1 MSKETYKPEL
11 IIIAGPNGSGKTSVT
26 KRFLHHE
33 WAEGTI
39 YINPDEVANEMFGDW
54 NSKEAVLNAANYC
67 AEWREKCLTER
78 KSFVFETVMSA
89 EDKVQFIIKAKNAGF
104 FIRLFFIST
113 ENPKINASRIA
124 DRVMKGGHD
133 VPISKIISRYYKAIE
148 NCKTVSS
155 IVDRL
160 YVYDNSVDGEEAKL
174 QFRLANGVMG
184 KMYVTDVPEWAQAIL
199 PDTEDELLCK

>member
-1 MSKETYKPEL
+1 MVEYVRKPEL

-39 YINPDEVANEMFGDW
+39 YINPDEVANELFGDW
-54 NSKEAVLNAANYC
+54 NSRDAVLNAANYC
-67 AEWREKCLTER
+67 EEWRERCLIEG

-89 EDKVQFIIKAKNAGF
+89 IDKVDFIAKAKKKGF

-133 VPISKIISRYYKAIE
+133 VPISKIISRYYKSIE

-174 QFRLANGVMG
+174 QFRLVNGVMG
-184 KMYVTDVPEWAQAIL
+184 KMYVTNVPEWAQAIL
-199 PDTEDELLCK
+199 PDTDDIQI

>member
-1 MSKETYKPEL
+1 MVKDGYKPEL

-54 NSKEAVLNAANYC
+54 NSLEAVLSAAKFC
-67 AEWREKCLTER
+67 EEWRERCLLER

-89 EDKVQFIIKAKNAGF
+89 IDKVDFIAKARKYGF

-133 VPISKIISRYYKAIE
+133 VPIPKIISRYYKSIE

-174 QFRLANGVMG
+174 QFRLVDGKMG
-184 KMYVTDVPEWAQAIL
+184 KMYVTDLPEWAQTIL
-199 PDTEDELLCK
+199 PDDLI

>member
-1 MSKETYKPEL
+1 MVSSHKPVL
-11 IIIAGPNGSGKTSVT
+11 IVIAGPNGSGKTTVT
-26 KRFLHHE
+26 EQILRHE
-33 WAEGTI
+33 WMEDAI
-39 YINPDEVANEMFGDW
+39 YVNPDIIAQEMFGDW

-89 EDKVQFIIKAKNAGF
+89 IDKVDFIAKAKKEGF

-174 QFRLANGVMG
+174 QFRLVNGVMG

-199 PDTEDELLCK
+199 PDTENEVLI

>member
-174 QFRLANGVMG
+174 QFRLVNGVMG
-184 KMYVTDVPEWAQAIL
+184 KMYVTDVPECAQAIL
-199 PDTEDELLCK
+199 PDTEL

>member
-1 MSKETYKPEL
+1 MVKDGYKTEL
-11 IIIAGPNGSGKTSVT
+11 IIIAGTNGSGKTSVT

-39 YINPDEVANEMFGDW
+39 YINPDEVANEMYGDW
-54 NSKEAVLNAANYC
+54 NSLEAVLSAAKFC
-67 AEWREKCLTER
+67 EEWRERCLLER

-89 EDKVQFIIKAKNAGF
+89 IDKVDFIAKAKKYGF

-133 VPISKIISRYYKAIE
+133 VPIPKIISRYYKSIE
-148 NCKTVSS
+148 NCKTVST

-174 QFRLANGVMG
+174 QFRLVNGKMG
-184 KMYVTDVPEWAQAIL
+184 KMYVTDLPEWAQAIL
-199 PDTEDELLCK
+199 PDDLI